1 MISGI
6 LILISLFFAYF
17 LSLILGFDFLNAFL
31 SFAPGGIHEMV
42 IISYAYEID
51 PIFISYHHFLRL
63 IVIVVCLP
71 VIFKIMNK

>member
-1 MISGI
+1 M
-6 LILISLFFAYF
+6 
-17 LSLILGFDFLNAFL
+17 LGFDFLNAFL